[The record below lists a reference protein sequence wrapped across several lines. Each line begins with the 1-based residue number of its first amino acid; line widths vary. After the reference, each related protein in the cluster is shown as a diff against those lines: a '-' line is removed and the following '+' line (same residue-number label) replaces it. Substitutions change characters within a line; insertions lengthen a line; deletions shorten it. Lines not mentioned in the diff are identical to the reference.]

1 MLRTFIGLAR
11 CAVLIAAA
19 VPAIGILATLSE
31 QPGPAPANAGL
42 PASSAAVSLAGA
54 ERAESALRV
63 DPTRQIAATPQPTRQ
78 ALGDVVLL
86 AERKTLRERKMFDQ
100 RTFMGDRPQDWY
112 AAWRKRWRPAEERAK
127 FGQRADQAGQ
137 STTTRALLKPITK
150 FKLTGPYAR
159 LVNDILR
166 AKPKTRFVGGY
177 IDQNGKY
184 IMSSFYRQAAHTQPL
199 GAYNLMWVTT
209 TISNSTNFY
218 VFKTT
223 NQVHSR
229 NFINSYFERDPV
241 YQPSFYRHGAAGH
254 RVTHGGLDVS
264 KLRQKVRNLEQY
276 YGRGDRALGWHARM
290 RETTLETV
298 QPKIH
303 RRIPN
308 VVYFRDRGWGTYTR
322 EYYRP
327 PVPNIYR
334 DVNWRLISQPVVHA
348 TPLTAP

>member
-31 QPGPAPANAGL
+31 PPAPVPGNAGL
-42 PASSAAVSLAGA
+42 PAPSAAVPVAGA
-54 ERAESALRV
+54 DGAESDLRV
-63 DPTRQIAATPQPTRQ
+63 DPTHQLAPTPQPTRQ

-86 AERKTLRERKMFDQ
+86 AERKTLRERMMFDQ
-100 RTFMGDRPQDWY
+100 RTLMGDRPQDWY
-112 AAWRKRWRPAEERAK
+112 ATRRQRWRPVEERAK
-127 FGQRADQAGQ
+127 YAPRAYLGRQAE
-137 STTTRALLKPITK
+137 TTRTLLKPIAK
-150 FKLTGPYAR
+150 FRLTGPYAR
-159 LVNDILR
+159 LVNDVLR
-166 AKPKTRFVGGY
+166 ARPKTRFVGGY

-199 GAYNLMWVTT
+199 GAYNLLLVTT
-209 TISNSTNFY
+209 AISNSTNFY

-223 NQVHSR
+223 NQVHNRS
-229 NFINSYFERDPV
+229 FINGFFSRDPI
-241 YQPSFYRHGAAGH
+241 YAPSFYRHTPAGQ
-254 RVTHGGLDVS
+254 RVSHGLNMR
-264 KLRQKVRNLEQY
+264 KLRQKIRDLEAY

-327 PVPNIYR
+327 PVPSIYR
-334 DVNWRLISQPVVHA
+334 DVNWRLITQPVVHA
-348 TPLTAP
+348 TPLTEP